1 MSSSKPALSAEATAI
16 APHLEAVIKGGDL
29 SVPMLPEVAGR
40 VVSLSQ
46 DPDSDA
52 TQLAQLIQGDQSLA
66 GHVMRIA
73 NSAAYSPNA
82 SMVSLQQAITRLGMN
97 LISDIA
103 LAASISTKMF
113 DAPGYEEHI
122 EQTWQHALTTALWS
136 KEIARICR
144 RNVEATFLCGLLHS
158 IGRPVVLQTVIELSR
173 DKQLPLS
180 HDDALILEET
190 YQCEVGTAVAQK
202 WEMPKI
208 VCEAIRFFNKYDEAS
223 IAQDQTM
230 MITGG
235 AQFAFHTLKPEQLDL
250 ETLINMPVLADL
262 NLYQDEVAKLLDLKE
277 AVASTREAMSA

>member
-1 MSSSKPALSAEATAI
+1 MSSTNTALSAEAESLIPQLETA
-16 APHLEAVIKGGDL
+16 LREGEL
-29 SVPMLPEVAGR
+29 SVPMLPEVAGK

-52 TQLAQLIQGDQSLA
+52 SRLAQLIQGDQSLA

-73 NSAAYSPNA
+73 NSAAYSPNG

-113 DAPGYEEHI
+113 DAPGFEEHI
-122 EQTWQHALTTALWS
+122 DRIWQHSLTTALWS

-158 IGRPVVLQTVIELSR
+158 IGRPVVLQAVIEISR
-173 DKQLPLS
+173 DKQLPLTRE
-180 HDDALILEET
+180 DILILEST
-190 YQCEVGTAVAQK
+190 YQREVGAKVVDK

-208 VCEAIRFFNKYDEAS
+208 VCDAVLHFDNYEEANLAK
-223 IAQDQTM
+223 DQTTM
-230 MITGG
+230 VNGG
-235 AQFAFHTLKPEQLDL
+235 AQFASHVLDPEALDL
-250 ETLINMPVLADL
+250 ETLKGLPVLADL
-262 NLYQDEVAKLLDLKE
+262 NLYQDEVERLLDMKD
-277 AVASTREAMSA
+277 AIASTREAMSA

>member
-1 MSSSKPALSAEATAI
+1 MTQETPALSAQAEAL
-16 APHLEAVIKGGDL
+16 APHLESAIKSGDL

-52 TQLAQLIQGDQSLA
+52 SKLAQLIQGDQSLA

-73 NSAAYSPNA
+73 NSAAYSPNG

-113 DAPGYEEHI
+113 DAPGFEKHI

-136 KEIARICR
+136 KEIARVCR

-158 IGRPVVLQTVIELSR
+158 IGRPVVLQLVIELAR
-173 DKQLPLS
+173 DKQLPIS
-180 HDDALILEET
+180 KEDALALEEH
-190 YQCEVGTAVAQK
+190 YQKEVGAAVATK

-208 VCEAIRFFNKYDEAS
+208 VCEAIIHFDHYNDAS
-223 IAQDQTM
+223 IARDQTTM
-230 MITGG
+230 VNGG
-235 AQFAFHTLKPEQLDL
+235 AQFARHSLSPETLDL
-250 ETLINMPVLADL
+250 DTLTGLQVLADL
-262 NLYQDEVAKLLDLKE
+262 NLYQDEVERLLDMKE
-277 AVASTREAMSA
+277 SIASTREAMSA